1 VNTGCPGGPFD
12 EVIELKRR
20 VFVGVLGIAAAWPF
34 VVWAQQPERMKRIAV
49 LMGTVET
56 APDAIGVKSVLD
68 RLKTLGWTEG
78 ATARIDIRWSKS
90 DIGLMR
96 ENAQELLSLSPDVIL
111 CHSNP
116 ALAQLRPLA
125 GRTPIV
131 FVMVA
136 DPVGTGFVNNLAHP
150 GGNITG
156 FTNFEPSMGGKWVEI
171 LKEIVPQLTHVG
183 VLMHPETDAHL
194 AFWRDAEAAAQA
206 LRIEPH
212 AADIHTADE
221 IEQAVAMVA
230 ARSSGGLVVL
240 PHTVT
245 EVHRDLIIASAARWR
260 LPSMHAFRAHPMAGA
275 LASYGV
281 DVADHFTPAADY
293 IDRILKGAKPA
304 DLPVQAPTKFELVI
318 NLKTARALE
327 LEVPQSLLAG
337 ADEVIE

>member
-1 VNTGCPGGPFD
+1 MRRREFITLLGG
-12 EVIELKRR
+12 
-20 VFVGVLGIAAAWPF
+20 AATWPLTAG
-34 VVWAQQPERMKRIAV
+34 AQQGRRPLRIAV

-56 APDAIGVKSVLD
+56 APDAVGLKVVLD

-78 ATARIDIRWSKS
+78 ATASIDIRWSKS
-90 DIGLMR
+90 DLGLMR
-96 ENAQELLSLSPDVIL
+96 ENAQALLALSPDVIL

-136 DPVGTGFVNNLAHP
+136 DPVGSGFVDNLAHP

-156 FTNFEPSMGGKWVEI
+156 FTNFEPSMGGKWIEM
-171 LKEIVPQLTHVG
+171 LKEIAPQIAHVG
-183 VLMHPETDAHL
+183 VLMHPETNAHL
-194 AFWRDAEAAAQA
+194 AFWREAEAAAHA
-206 LRIEPH
+206 HRIEPR
-212 AADIHTADE
+212 AAGIHTAEE
-221 IEQAVAMVA
+221 IEQAVATVA
-230 ARSSGGLVVL
+230 AQPSGGLVVL

-245 EVHRDLIIASAARWR
+245 EVHRDLIITLAARTG

-281 DVADHFTPAADY
+281 GVADHFRPAADY
-293 IDRILKGAKPA
+293 IDRILRGTKPA
-304 DLPVQAPTKFELVI
+304 HLPVQAPTKFELVI
-318 NLKTARALE
+318 NLKTAKALG
-327 LEVPQSLLAG
+327 LEVPPTLLAR